1 MSVKFSVDV
10 YPEYDAYVRIRPS
23 VLIDLSTAR
32 RKEETGERGRGRER
46 ERAPLDLFSRT
57 LSRRISAFYI
67 RVVAIGREKFTLPF
81 SINSWNLRHRGAK
94 TFDSYKLSRDCSTR
108 RGEGSRRG

>member
-32 RKEETGERGRGRER
+32 RKEETGGRGR

-81 SINSWNLRHRGAK
+81 SINSWNLRRRGAK
-94 TFDSYKLSRDCSTR
+94 TFDFYKLSRDCSTR